1 MLTSLDAGSATV
13 LDVSGVWCLV
23 CRFALTLMSCHGM
36 LPSFQALRQTTGT
49 AATVPRSHPIRP
61 SSCPAGMSKTR
72 WHGRFPRLLRRIK
85 AE

>member
-1 MLTSLDAGSATV
+1 MLTSLNAGSATV

-61 SSCPAGMSKTR
+61 SSCRHEQNPLAWEFPPAA
-72 WHGRFPRLLRRIK
+72 
-85 AE
+85 AED